1 MAVDDNGPKISVGV
15 NFEDFK
21 KGLEEMD
28 AQYADFITGLKK
40 KQDTFNPNNFKYADF
55 INEYKKRLDSF
66 HQDMQKSF
74 DTFFGQQ
81 GGNSNQPQGQGGF
94 TKSEIESKQKA
105 EQDLKKAGL
114 ANEEK
119 AIRQRNEQIRYQ
131 KETLN
136 SFKDFG
142 LAIAGLASGGMGV
155 RALLDFSHNMGRLE
169 TFLSS
174 INAKQTNAFAIR
186 NEMRKSGMEDGEIWG
201 GMQSVSRDLTEMQF
215 GNVGN
220 LAKNTQHAL
229 KVLSYYNRNLQIG
242 YQNKSLTADQQFTE
256 IAKAAQAYAKSNP
269 QLDNAQIVT
278 VVSELVGGNKLLA
291 QAMLRG
297 NFNFSKEDI
306 AKAKAEVDTL
316 KKQQEIDREYQKVK
330 LEFERALTQIMAHNA
345 PEIIA
350 VLKGLSSFLDKHGEA
365 AIMFGLLFGF
375 ATTLGMIIRPLRMVT
390 GLLRTIGKTG
400 NIAGKGA
407 KVLSKAKKVKRV
419 KKLARSELAKKAKA
433 GAEITRKDIVGAL
446 KNAKAKVAK
455 ESSQGFVRRYAGKTW
470 NGTKWLAGKSWD
482 AAKWVGSRG
491 IEASEWVDRNPIKV
505 AKGGGLLAGALPMVA
520 YDLSIGNITDAKPT
534 TEWDQPVKDSKGN
547 LTRTGRKNEIE
558 QAVDGKIKKSFW
570 TGDYYVQTKDGTF
583 VYLDRNFETPID
595 QILRRLRDKQLED
608 LGSNPYATKA
618 PTDQKPERQG
628 GFMEAIL
635 PSARAGDLASDIARR
650 NGSYSRTPTN
660 NNVNP
665 EKVKSAMDILTRND
679 QYGAFTSEQAKGIIA
694 NLMGESFKSLDHQA
708 IGDGGRAYGLA
719 QWHADRQADF
729 KRLFHHDIRQATF
742 EEEMVF
748 LKWEMANTRKKAGD
762 LIRKAQTSSQAT
774 ALAVKYYE
782 QPKDIEGEAFRR
794 QGNIRHVE
802 RGLNAG
808 YRPNISLPQLQHKN
822 MINNHTNNT
831 SNASTTYSHENNGT
845 YTINLN
851 GSNATPE
858 QMVKELKKRDTFPN
872 AIQMRSVRRMQ

>member
-1 MAVDDNGPKISVGV
+1 MAVDDNGPKISIGIDP
-15 NFEDFK
+15 EDFE
-21 KGLEEMD
+21 KGLEGID
-28 AQYADFITGLKK
+28 NSYDKLIA
-40 KQDTFNPNNFKYADF
+40 
-55 INEYKKRLDSF
+55 
-66 HQDMQKSF
+66 DMQKKLNSFKEDARKSF

-114 ANEEK
+114 ANEER
-119 AIRQRNEQIRYQ
+119 AFQQRKEQIRYQ

-174 INAKQTNAFAIR
+174 INTKQTNAFAIR
-186 NEMRKSGMEDGEIWG
+186 NKLRDQGMEDGEIWG
-201 GMQSVSRDLTEMQF
+201 GLQSVSRDLTEMQF

-229 KVLSYYNRNLQIG
+229 QVLSHYNRNLQIG

-256 IAKAAQAYAKSNP
+256 IAKAAQAYAKGNP

-330 LEFERALTQIMAHNA
+330 LEFERALTQIMAKNA

-350 VLKGLSSFLDKHGEA
+350 VLKALSGILDKHGEA
-365 AIMFGLLFGF
+365 AVMFGLVAGF
-375 ATTLGMIIRPLRMVT
+375 ATTLTLAIAPLRAVT
-390 GLLRTIGKTG
+390 GLLRTIGAVG
-400 NIAGKGA
+400 AIGGAGGI
-407 KVLSKAKKVKRV
+407 VKEAV
-419 KKLARSELAKKAKA
+419 KE
-433 GAEITRKDIVGAL
+433 GAEK
-446 KNAKAKVAK
+446 
-455 ESSQGFVRRYAGKTW
+455 GFVRRYASKALDGTKWVAGKTW
-470 NGTKWLAGKSWD
+470 NAVKWTAGKG
-482 AAKWVGSRG
+482 V
-491 IEASEWVDRNPIKV
+491 EASEWVERNPTKV
-505 AKGGGLLAGALPMVA
+505 AKGGGRLAGALPMVA
-520 YDLSIGNITDAKPT
+520 YDLSIGNITDAQPT
-534 TEWDQPVKDSKGN
+534 GEWDQPVKDSKGN

-635 PSARAGDLASDIARR
+635 PSAHAGDLASDKARQ
-650 NGSYSRTPTN
+650 NGSYSRPPTN
-660 NNVNP
+660 DNVNP

-679 QYGAFTSEQAKGIIA
+679 QYGAFTPEQAKGFIA
-694 NLMGESFKSLDHQA
+694 GLMGESFKSLDHQA
-708 IGDGGRAYGLA
+708 VGDGGRAYGLA
-719 QWHADRQADF
+719 QWHPKRQADF

-742 EEEMVF
+742 EEEIQFM
-748 LKWEMANTRKKAGD
+748 KWEMANTEKTAGD
-762 LIRKAQTSSQAT
+762 IIRQSKTASEATSAM
-774 ALAVKYYE
+774 VKYYE
-782 QPKDIEGEAFRR
+782 RPKDKKGEAFRR

-802 RGLNAG
+802 RGLNAS
-808 YRPNISLPQLQHKN
+808 YRPNISLPQLQHQN

-858 QMVKELKKRDTFPN
+858 QMVNELKKRDTFPN
-872 AIQMRSVRRMQ
+872 PIQMRSVRRIQ

>member
-1 MAVDDNGPKISVGV
+1 MAVDENGPKISIGIDP
-15 NFEDFK
+15 EDFE
-21 KGLEEMD
+21 KGLEGID
-28 AQYADFITGLKK
+28 NSYDKLIA
-40 KQDTFNPNNFKYADF
+40 
-55 INEYKKRLDSF
+55 
-66 HQDMQKSF
+66 DMQKKLNSFKEDARKSF

-81 GGNSNQPQGQGGF
+81 GGNPSQSQGQGGF

-114 ANEEK
+114 ANEER
-119 AIRQRNEQIRYQ
+119 AFQQRKEQIRYQ

-155 RALLDFSHNMGRLE
+155 KALLDFSHNMGRLQ

-186 NEMRKSGMEDGEIWG
+186 NKLRDQGMEDGEIWG

-229 KVLSYYNRNLQIG
+229 QVLSRYNRNLQIG
-242 YQNKSLTADQQFTE
+242 YQNKALTPDQQFME
-256 IAKAAQAYAKSNP
+256 IAKAAQAYAKGNP

-330 LEFERALTQIMAHNA
+330 LEFERALTQIMAQNA

-350 VLKGLSSFLDKHGEA
+350 VLKALSGFLSKHGEA
-365 AIMFGLLFGF
+365 AIMFGLLAGF
-375 ATTLGMIIRPLRMVT
+375 ATTLGLAIGPLRAVT
-390 GLLRTIGKTG
+390 GLLRTIGAVG
-400 NIAGKGA
+400 AIGGGAGLVKGA
-407 KVLSKAKKVKRV
+407 TK
-419 KKLARSELAKKAKA
+419 E
-433 GAEITRKDIVGAL
+433 
-446 KNAKAKVAK
+446 VAK
-455 ESSQGFVRRYAGKTW
+455 EAVKEGAEKGFVKRYAGKAW
-470 NGTKWLAGKSWD
+470 DGTKWVAGKAWN
-482 AAKWVGSRG
+482 AVKWTAGKGV
-491 IEASEWVDRNPIKV
+491 EASEWVERNPTKV
-505 AKGGGLLAGALPMVA
+505 AKGGGRLAGALPMVA
-520 YDLSIGNITDAKPT
+520 YELSIGNIIDAKPT
-534 TEWDQPVKDSKGN
+534 AEWDQPIKDSKGN

-583 VYLDRNFETPID
+583 VYLDRNFDTPID

-635 PSARAGDLASDIARR
+635 PSARAGDLASDRARQ

-660 NNVNP
+660 DNVDP
-665 EKVKSAMDILTRND
+665 GKVKSAMDILTRND
-679 QYGAFTSEQAKGIIA
+679 QYGALTPEQAKGFIA
-694 NLMGESFKSLDHQA
+694 GLMGESGKSLNHQA
-708 IGDGGRAYGLA
+708 VGDGGLAYGLNQA
-719 QWHADRQADF
+719 HPERQADF
-729 KRLFHHDIRQATF
+729 KKMFGHDMRQSTF
-742 EEEMVF
+742 EEQIQFM
-748 LKWEMANTRKKAGD
+748 KWEMANTEKRAGD
-762 LIRKAQTSSQAT
+762 IIRQSKTAAEATSAM
-774 ALAVKYYE
+774 VKYYE
-782 QPKDIEGEAFRR
+782 RPKDTKGEAFRR
-794 QGNIRHVE
+794 QGNIRYVE

-808 YRPNISLPQLQHKN
+808 YRPNISLPQLQHQN

-858 QMVKELKKRDTFPN
+858 QMVNELKKRDTFPN
-872 AIQMRSVRRMQ
+872 PYQMRAVRKIQ